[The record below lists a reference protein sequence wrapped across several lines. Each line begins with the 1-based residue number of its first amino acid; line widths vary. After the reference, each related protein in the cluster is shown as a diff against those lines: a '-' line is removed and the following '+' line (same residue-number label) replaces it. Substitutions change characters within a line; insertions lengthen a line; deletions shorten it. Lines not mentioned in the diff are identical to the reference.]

1 MCVRELRPVPSA
13 KTKWRNLTSCE
24 RETPP
29 GEPRVL
35 IFKLHH
41 YRFMRKLLTIFVA
54 VLLCTASVGGT
65 VDLQTRTHAIIEM
78 SEGCLIGGARNQ
90 KWIDAD
96 HFPKPLKKS
105 LPVSIYTLK
114 GLEGQFTLSVSRKSE
129 CHDYWTSNES
139 EHISSGIAIER
150 PSWNVMPRM
159 PRPIDLQDTTYVAI
173 VRDVLRSAG
182 IKKPEVKITQG
193 YKIDLDGDGKDE
205 VVLAANRYVKGA
217 QELTGFSAG
226 TEPGDYTLVLVR
238 KIVGESVRNIFL
250 VKAVWLKE
258 NEGPLPRGNHISA
271 IADLNGDGTMEIVLY
286 SAYFEGSDSDVVQ
299 IRGTRANTVLECGCD
314 H

>member
-1 MCVRELRPVPSA
+1 MH
-13 KTKWRNLTSCE
+13 K
-24 RETPP
+24 
-29 GEPRVL
+29 L
-35 IFKLHH
+35 ITTL
-41 YRFMRKLLTIFVA
+41 VA
-54 VLLCTASVGGT
+54 VLLCTASVGGSIN
-65 VDLQTRTHAIIEM
+65 LQTATHAIIEM

-114 GLEGQFTLSVSRKSE
+114 GLEGEFTLSVSPKSE
-129 CHDYWTSNES
+129 CHDYWTSKES
-139 EHISSGIAIER
+139 EQISSGIAIER

-238 KIVGESVRNIFL
+238 KIVGESVRNIIL

-271 IADLNGDGTMEIVLY
+271 IADLNGDGTNNFGADPGQDLVTVELYRDINGNGKLDLTIDQRIDSFTSTTINGVPGSFQVSGGPGTLFLREIVPSGFSQTQPGGLI
-286 SAYFEGSDSDVVQ
+286 G
-299 IRGTRANTVLECGCD
+299 
-314 H
+314 